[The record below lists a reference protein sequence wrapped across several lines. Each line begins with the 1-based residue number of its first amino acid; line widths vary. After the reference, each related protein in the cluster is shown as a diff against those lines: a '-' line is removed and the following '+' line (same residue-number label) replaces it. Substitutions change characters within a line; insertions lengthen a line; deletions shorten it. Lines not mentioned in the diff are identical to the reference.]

1 MPAQAGIQLL
11 KGGIPACA
19 GVTGFSSHK
28 APKFFQ
34 RDRGGIATKR
44 VTGERLAMPPLTRPR
59 SRAFLLPRIG

>member
-44 VTGERLAMPPLTRPR
+44 VTGSDLRCRP
-59 SRAFLLPRIG
+59 